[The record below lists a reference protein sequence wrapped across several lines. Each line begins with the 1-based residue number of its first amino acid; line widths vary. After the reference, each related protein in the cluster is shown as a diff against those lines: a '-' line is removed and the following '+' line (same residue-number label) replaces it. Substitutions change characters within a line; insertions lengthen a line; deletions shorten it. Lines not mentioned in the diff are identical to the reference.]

1 MTTITP
7 LKKQGRHGGLIAVLL
22 LTATTVVVWSS
33 RPREPSWE
41 PTAPPRAAVVPRS
54 SSTMPGAVAEITP
67 RPGPSLDHAKTV
79 DQRWP
84 LIATGATYYD
94 ETRTSHVGVP
104 VAGWLKKTRA
114 KSLGRTVRSGET
126 LGILYSPEVYLTTAS
141 VVKQVRTF
149 EGQAPLDADRW
160 KLLRWGMLQPTLTR
174 IEATQKPQAAL
185 PLVARVSGTVV
196 AETASPAQLVD
207 PSIEPDLFTVTDPA
221 YVWIYIDVPD
231 AYAAEL
237 RVGALAKLT
246 IAGIARPM
254 TAKIA
259 RVFRFSEDGMRK
271 VKFEVHSPR
280 ILLEPNLLVTAE
292 LGRPDRAP

>member
-7 LKKQGRHGGLIAVLL
+7 LKKQAHHGGLIAVVLL
-22 LTATTVVVWSS
+22 AATVGVVWTS
-33 RPREPSWE
+33 RPREEPWE
-41 PTAPPRAAVVPRS
+41 PTAPPATPVAVAPES
-54 SSTMPGAVAEITP
+54 APGAVAAITP
-67 RPGPSLDHAKTV
+67 PPEPSLVQARTV
-79 DQRWP
+79 EVRWP
-84 LIATGATYYD
+84 LIATGTTYYD

-114 KSLGRTVRSGET
+114 KALGRTVRSGET

-149 EGQAPLDADRW
+149 EGQAPLDAERW

-174 IEATQKPQAAL
+174 IEKTLTPQAAL
-185 PLVARVSGTVV
+185 PLVARVPGIVV

-207 PSIEPDLFTVTDPA
+207 PSMDDDLFTITDPA
-221 YVWIYIDVPD
+221 YVWIYIDVPN
-231 AYAAEL
+231 AYAAQL
-237 RVGALAKLT
+237 TVGTPAKLT
-246 IAGIARPM
+246 IEGLARPV

-259 RVFRFSEDGMRK
+259 RVFRYSEDGNRK

-280 ILLEPNLLVTAE
+280 MIIKPNLPVTAE
-292 LGRPDRAP
+292 LSRP